1 MNAVCAQNMRPTV
14 PDELV
19 EQLNEQTTD
28 QFRAPASRLQFKD
41 RLQALLDKVD
51 ALEQQNKN
59 LRERLQSDTRVIQ
72 SGRSDDRDDDRRGD
86 TPSSLL

>member
-1 MNAVCAQNMRPTV
+1 MRPTV

-19 EQLNEQTTD
+19 EQLND

-51 ALEQQNKN
+51 ALEQQNKT
-59 LRERLQSDTRVIQ
+59 LRDRLQSDTRVIQ